1 LPCHF
6 AFLSLNFDIVKVMAS
21 TQILRRRIRSIEG
34 TSKICKAMEMIA
46 AAKMRRAQEQAMA
59 GRPYAEKIS
68 QVIADLAVQRQ
79 VREIHPLLQKREVNK
94 IAIVHMTTDR
104 GLCGGLNANLNRLV
118 ASFILRQSV
127 PVTLVI
133 VGRKGRA
140 FMLRLKQNIRAE
152 FTRISDRPTLL
163 ETLPISRVVINDY
176 SNGEV
181 DLVYIAYP
189 RFVTTIV
196 QQPTME
202 ALLPVEPLKSPSV
215 QGVEYIYE
223 PEPSVVLG
231 ELLPRFVEMKV
242 YHAMLELVA
251 SEQSAR
257 MVAMRNASD
266 NARELIEDLTLALN
280 KLRQETIT
288 REICD
293 ISGGAE
299 ALRR

>member
-1 LPCHF
+1 M
-6 AFLSLNFDIVKVMAS
+6 VS
-21 TQILRRRIRSIEG
+21 TQILRQRIRSIEG

-46 AAKMRRAQEQAMA
+46 TAKMRRAQRQAVV

-68 QVIADLAVQRQ
+68 QVIADLAVQRR
-79 VREIHPLLQKREVNK
+79 VREIQPLLQEREVK
-94 IAIVHMTTDR
+94 RIAVVHMTTDR

-118 ASFILRQSV
+118 ASFILEQTV
-127 PVTLVI
+127 PIIFVT

-140 FMLRLKQNIRAE
+140 FILRLRQNIRAE
-152 FTRISDRPTLL
+152 FTGISDRPTLL

-181 DLVYIAYP
+181 DLVYLAYP
-189 RFVTTIV
+189 RFVTTMV

-202 ALLPVEPLKSPSV
+202 VLLPVKPATIPRA
-215 QGVEYIYE
+215 QAVEYIYE
-223 PEPSVVLG
+223 PKPSVVLG
-231 ELLPRFVEMKV
+231 ELLPRYVEMQV
-242 YHAMLELVA
+242 YHAILELVA

-266 NARELIEDLTLALN
+266 NAEELVEDLTLALN
-280 KLRQETIT
+280 KTRQETIT

-299 ALRR
+299 VLRR